1 MANKVVLKRNP
12 NNENLLAFGGG
23 GGGGGGIS
31 DPCGLTGGG
40 TGGET
45 TFGAILSL
53 TVLDETLRIPAAP
66 FTLRLVILIIVS
78 FPFINSF

>member
-23 GGGGGGIS
+23 GGGGGGGIS

-45 TFGAILSL
+45 TFGHY
-53 TVLDETLRIPAAP
+53 
-66 FTLRLVILIIVS
+66 
-78 FPFINSF
+78 

>member
-45 TFGAILSL
+45 TLGHY
-53 TVLDETLRIPAAP
+53 
-66 FTLRLVILIIVS
+66 
-78 FPFINSF
+78 